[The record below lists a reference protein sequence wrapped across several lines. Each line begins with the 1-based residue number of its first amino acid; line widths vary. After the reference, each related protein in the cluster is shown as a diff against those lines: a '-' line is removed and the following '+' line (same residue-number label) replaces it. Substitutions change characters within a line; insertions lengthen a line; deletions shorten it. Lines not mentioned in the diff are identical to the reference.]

1 MNDLPRGM
9 GLDPI
14 LVRQPDGSL
23 AEGRPAGLADSPVLA
38 TPPTPPRGFLA
49 AELAEQ
55 AMQGSRRVLI
65 CILLSSFF
73 VEIALAGER
82 PSVPP
87 TKWHARRAMLA
98 LQLNIAYG
106 ALYYALGLQAIY
118 YSRSGLLFRVDG
130 QGIREATHF
139 QQLERL
145 LRRLA
150 YAALLGAALQPLLAL
165 LAGHSGVSLAFLRVA
180 AYSQAHD
187 CLLNVRHA
195 CAASRSL
202 VNELSAERESSG
214 RIRRFSTDSWA

>member
-106 ALYYALGLQAIY
+106 ERCTMRWAFRPFTTAGPGSFFA
-118 YSRSGLLFRVDG
+118 STAKAFGRPRTSSSWSGCC
-130 QGIREATHF
+130 
-139 QQLERL
+139 
-145 LRRLA
+145 
-150 YAALLGAALQPLLAL
+150 GAWPT
-165 LAGHSGVSLAFLRVA
+165 
-180 AYSQAHD
+180 
-187 CLLNVRHA
+187 
-195 CAASRSL
+195 
-202 VNELSAERESSG
+202 
-214 RIRRFSTDSWA
+214 RRFSGRRCSRCWRCWRATPG